1 MFKVTLLSVVA
12 VFLVGTAYAQ
22 EIVNRSI
29 KTGAPGPPKTF
40 NLTLKFDSTINP
52 KRVWYRYDNGKDP
65 AVEYTVG
72 AVKTTTIKAKYYS
85 PLASVTISYMDTTHA
100 IYSNDFF
107 ISEKPASITLHFK
120 PITGHN
126 DKNIWLLGYTSIQN
140 ATVVFDTLDNKRWG
154 RIMKMREKYS
164 KDVATP
170 LDDFMKHNLNFNQN
184 DSVRTLF
191 NNYYKAYIRRD
202 MSYLKQ
208 YPDDYYSFWF
218 FINQSSQLNSSL
230 AKDKEFLQEQLT
242 FAKNTFPPKF
252 MNSIQGKILV
262 ENFEAKIKSVPLVM
276 NQAVPAF
283 KVTGIDG
290 KQISVSALKGHY
302 VLLNFWATWCG
313 PCMAEMPFV
322 KDIRKKYPA
331 EKLAMVG
338 ISWDNGR
345 EQLLAGIEK
354 NNLTWPQYLDLG
366 TKIGTLY
373 NVTAIPTL
381 ILLDKEGKMIFHS
394 AYLQSDQDTLS
405 KLLEK
410 MD

>member
-12 VFLVGTAYAQ
+12 VFLVSAAYTQ

-29 KTGAPGPPKTF
+29 KTGAPGAPKTF

-65 AVEYTVG
+65 AFEDTVG
-72 AVKTTTIKAKYYS
+72 TVKTATIKAKYYS

-100 IYSNDFF
+100 IYSNNFF
-107 ISEKPASITLHFK
+107 IGEKPASITLHFK
-120 PITGHN
+120 PNTGQN
-126 DKNIWLLGYTSIQN
+126 NTSWQLGYTSIQN
-140 ATVVFDTLDNKRWG
+140 ATLVFDTLDNKGWG
-154 RIMKMREKYS
+154 RIIKMREKYS
-164 KDVATP
+164 KDVSIP
-170 LDDFMKHNLNFNQN
+170 LDDFMKHNPNFNQN

-208 YPDDYYSFWF
+208 YPNDYYSFWF
-218 FINQSSQLNSSL
+218 FINQSSQLNSFW

-252 MNSIQGKILV
+252 INSIQGKVMI
-262 ENFEAKIKSVPLVM
+262 EKFEAKIKAVPLVI
-276 NQAVPAF
+276 NQPVPMF
-283 KVTGIDG
+283 NVVGVDG
-290 KQISVSALKGHY
+290 KQISLNQLKGRY
-302 VLLNFWATWCG
+302 VLLDFWATWCG

-322 KDIRKKYPA
+322 KDIRKKYSS

-338 ISWDNGR
+338 ISWDTGKD
-345 EQLLAGIEK
+345 QLLAGIRK
-354 NNLTWPQYLDLG
+354 NNMTWPQYLDQG
-366 TKIGTLY
+366 TKIGTQY
-373 NVTAIPTL
+373 NVASIPTL

-394 AYLQSDQDTLS
+394 ANLQSDQDTLS